1 MLKIYKKKEF
11 QRRKNVKKNKE
22 SFGRFKNILFLGMEP
37 SKWNYY
43 SKQTCVEAALVW
55 LTQEML

>member
-1 MLKIYKKKEF
+1 MATMYRDSTLAGETLVTLFAKMLKIYKKKEF

-37 SKWNYY
+37 SK
-43 SKQTCVEAALVW
+43 
-55 LTQEML
+55 

>member
-1 MLKIYKKKEF
+1 MYRDSTLAGETLVTLFAKMLKIYKKKEF

-37 SKWNYY
+37 SK
-43 SKQTCVEAALVW
+43 
-55 LTQEML
+55 